1 MKKSAHKI
9 LITLFIS
16 SLFYYT
22 GCAGGRYYSLGS
34 PEHHFATGMKLM
46 ERYNLN
52 NVEREFSMARKLDA
66 DYAPAYAGLAI
77 VSSARGDFDGA
88 LEKLKEA
95 RGKSKTNEDHVAV
108 AMAAIKVYT
117 DLYLVN
123 KGKEEALSWL
133 EKAEEAYREGLSY
146 DINNPALY
154 FFMGSAYK
162 VNGKYD
168 KAEASFRKV
177 LKLGAGY
184 TTLARK
190 ELDLLSKTSAK

>member
-1 MKKSAHKI
+1 MKKTTHNI
-9 LITLFIS
+9 LIALFIS

-22 GCAGGRYYSLGS
+22 GCAGGKYYSLGS

-52 NVEREFSMARKLDA
+52 NVEREFSMARKLNA
-66 DYAPAYAGLAI
+66 DYAPAYAGLAM

-88 LEKLKEA
+88 LGKLKEA
-95 RGKSKTNEDHVAV
+95 REKSKTNEDHVAV
-108 AMAAIKVYT
+108 AMGAIKVYT
-117 DLYLVN
+117 DLYLAN
-123 KGKEEALSWL
+123 KNKEEALSWIA
-133 EKAEEAYREGLSY
+133 KAEEAYKKGLSY

-154 FFMGSAYK
+154 FFMGNAYK
-162 VNGKYD
+162 VSGKYD
-168 KAEASFRKV
+168 EAEASFRKV
-177 LKLGAGY
+177 LELKAGY